1 MVSPTIIP
9 SLSLRRGHA
18 SIISN
23 LQDMLQEGKATLQKK
38 YFKCVFIKFLPLTH
52 PLFDKAP
59 L

>member
-23 LQDMLQEGKATLQKK
+23 LQDMLQEGKQPPKK
-38 YFKCVFIKFLPLTH
+38 NILSVFS
-52 PLFDKAP
+52 
-59 L
+59 